1 MSKGKELT
9 ENLVKQE
16 PSNIG
21 SLSRW
26 PDKTKSFLF
35 LFWYRYQHRLTW
47 KFWAALFVV
56 VFGGV
61 GFLATG
67 QLLNMQKS
75 PNCPKIFWPIA
86 SASLR
91 LYCAQLSADSRTV
104 EGLLEAITLV
114 EALPNDHPL
123 RSQVNQQVEEWAQ
136 DILNLAEKD
145 YQAGNLQQ
153 AIAKARQI
161 PNNVEVAAIIEERIA
176 KWQKTWTE
184 GNEILKKL
192 EENLR
197 ASNWNQSFR
206 LAVELLN
213 LNNEYW
219 ATVKYNEA
227 VAKITVAREDSSK
240 LDDAFNIFVR
250 GGLDNWLKVIEEARK
265 IQASSYAY
273 QEAQKLIGKTED
285 KLKEY
290 AESLIERKNW
300 QALRDLANQTPNDLK
315 IKEDVTDWS
324 ILSEAALDA
333 ETGTVEGLEAGILG
347 LEKIDV
353 SRPLHQKALAMRERW
368 QLQVQDVRIL
378 SEARDLAQAGTI
390 EQYTA
395 AITKAAGIPRN
406 NPLWSE
412 SQQEI
417 SSWNRQIQ
425 VIEDRP
431 ILERAQEISLPGDIT
446 SLNNAIIQAK
456 AIRQNRALYSDA
468 QREIQGWQQRIERM
482 EDQPIL
488 DQALA
493 LANIKDY
500 TTAIETANQIR
511 PGRALSAEA
520 AQNIRIW
527 RREVRARRNLQ
538 QANQLAATGTVEG
551 LTRAIGLVTAISTKT
566 DAGVQRSELLERW
579 SYQLLSLATD
589 QANNGRY
596 LEAIRIAEGV
606 SPESTAYSSARSQI
620 QGWRNILQPPAPP
633 PIIESTPLPPE
644 SPGTEPSSGQ

>member
-1 MSKGKELT
+1 MFKGKELT
-9 ENLVKQE
+9 KNLVKRE
-16 PSNIG
+16 SID
-21 SLSRW
+21 SLTRW
-26 PDKTKSFLF
+26 PEKTKSFLF
-35 LFWYRYQHRLTW
+35 LFWSRYQHRFTW
-47 KFWAALFVV
+47 KVWAALFVV
-56 VFGGV
+56 VFGSV
-61 GFLATG
+61 GFLATW

-104 EGLLEAITLV
+104 AGLLEAIALV
-114 EALPNDHPL
+114 EALPDDHPL
-123 RSQVNQQVEEWAQ
+123 RSQVNQQVEEWAR

-145 YQAGNLQQ
+145 YQAGNLEQ

-161 PNNVEVAAIIEERIA
+161 PNNMAVAAIIEERIA
-176 KWQKTWTE
+176 KWQGTWTE
-184 GNEILKKL
+184 GNEILSKL

-206 LAVELLN
+206 LAVDLLN

-227 VAKITVAREDSSK
+227 IAKITVAREDSSK
-240 LDDAFNIFVR
+240 LDNAFNLFAR

-273 QEAQKLIGKTED
+273 QEAEKLIGKTED

-290 AESLIERKNW
+290 AERLIERKQW
-300 QALRDLANQTPNDLK
+300 QALQDLANQTPKDLK

-324 ILSEAALDA
+324 VLSAAALDA

-347 LEKIDV
+347 LEQIDP
-353 SRPLHQKALAMRERW
+353 SRPLHQRTLAMRERW
-368 QLQVQDVRIL
+368 QLQVQDLKIL

-390 EQYTA
+390 EQYSA
-395 AITKAAGIPRN
+395 AIAKAGEVPRN
-406 NPLWSE
+406 NPLWSQA
-412 SQQEI
+412 QQEI
-417 SSWNRQIQ
+417 GSWNRQIQ

-431 ILERAQEISLPGDIT
+431 ILERAQEIALPGDIN
-446 SLNNAIIQAK
+446 SLSNAIIQAR
-456 AIRQNRALYSDA
+456 AIANNRALYRDA
-468 QREIQGWQQRIERM
+468 QREIGGWQARIERM

-488 DQALA
+488 DQAQA
-493 LANIKDY
+493 LANLKDY
-500 TTAIETANQIR
+500 STAIETANQIP

-520 AQNIRIW
+520 SQNIRRW
-527 RREVRARRNLQ
+527 RRELRAGQNLQ
-538 QANQLAATGTVEG
+538 QANQLAAMGTAEG
-551 LTRAIGLVTAISTKT
+551 LTRAIALVTNISTKT

-589 QANNGRY
+589 LANNGRY
-596 LEAIRIAEGV
+596 LEAIRLAESV
-606 SPESTAYSSARSQI
+606 SPESTAYSSARSQM

-633 PIIESTPLPPE
+633 PIVESTPLSPE
-644 SPGTEPSSGQ
+644 SPIEAPSPGQ

>member
-1 MSKGKELT
+1 
-9 ENLVKQE
+9 
-16 PSNIG
+16 
-21 SLSRW
+21 
-26 PDKTKSFLF
+26 
-35 LFWYRYQHRLTW
+35 
-47 KFWAALFVV
+47 VV

-61 GFLATG
+61 GFLATW

-104 EGLLEAITLV
+104 PGLLEAIALV
-114 EALPNDHPL
+114 EALPEDHPL
-123 RSQVNQQVEEWAQ
+123 RSQVNQQVEEWAR

-145 YQAGNLQQ
+145 YQAGNLEQ

-161 PNNVEVAAIIEERIA
+161 PNNMAVAAIIEERIA
-176 KWQKTWTE
+176 KWQGTWTE
-184 GNEILKKL
+184 GNDILSKL

-206 LAVELLN
+206 LAVDLLN

-227 VAKITVAREDSSK
+227 IAKITVAREDSSK
-240 LDDAFNIFVR
+240 LDNAFNLFAR
-250 GGLDNWLKVIEEARK
+250 GGLDNWFKVIEEARK

-290 AESLIERKNW
+290 AERLIEQKQW
-300 QALRDLANQTPNDLK
+300 QALRDLANESPEDLK
-315 IKEDVTDWS
+315 IKADITDWS
-324 ILSEAALDA
+324 VLSTAALDA
-333 ETGTVEGLEAGILG
+333 ETGTVDGLEAGILG
-347 LEKIDV
+347 LEQIDP
-353 SRPLHQKALAMRERW
+353 SRPLHQTALAMKERW
-368 QLQVQDVRIL
+368 QLQVQDVKIL

-390 EQYTA
+390 EQYSA
-395 AITKAAGIPRN
+395 AIAKAGEVPRN
-406 NPLWSE
+406 NPLWSQA
-412 SQQEI
+412 QQEI
-417 SSWNRQIQ
+417 GSWNRQIQ

-431 ILERAQEISLPGDIT
+431 ILERAQEIALPSDINSL
-446 SLNNAIIQAK
+446 SSAIIQAR
-456 AIRQNRALYSDA
+456 AIGKNRALYRDA
-468 QREIQGWQQRIERM
+468 QREIRGWQVRIERM

-488 DQALA
+488 DQAQA
-493 LANIKDY
+493 LANLKDY
-500 TTAIETANQIR
+500 STAIETANQIP
-511 PGRALSAEA
+511 PGRALSSEVS
-520 AQNIRIW
+520 QNIRRW
-527 RREVRARRNLQ
+527 RRELRSRQNLQ
-538 QANQLAATGTVEG
+538 QANQLAATGTPEG
-551 LTRAIGLVTAISTKT
+551 LTRAIALVTNISTKT

-596 LEAIRIAEGV
+596 LEAIRLAESV
-606 SPESTAYSSARSQI
+606 SRESTAYSSARSQM

-633 PIIESTPLPPE
+633 PIVESTPLSPE
-644 SPGTEPSSGQ
+644 SPIETPSPGQ

>member
-1 MSKGKELT
+1 MFKGKELT
-9 ENLVKQE
+9 ENLVKRE
-16 PSNIG
+16 SID
-21 SLSRW
+21 SLTRW
-26 PDKTKSFLF
+26 PEKTKSFLF
-35 LFWYRYQHRLTW
+35 LFWYRYQHRFTW
-47 KFWAALFVV
+47 KVWAALFVV

-61 GFLATG
+61 GFLATW

-104 EGLLEAITLV
+104 EGLLAAIALV
-114 EALPNDHPL
+114 EALPEDHPL
-123 RSQVNQQVEEWAQ
+123 RSQVNQQLEEWAR

-145 YQAGNLQQ
+145 YQAGNLEQ

-161 PNNVEVAAIIEERIA
+161 PNNMAVAAIIEERIA
-176 KWQKTWTE
+176 KWQETWTE
-184 GNEILKKL
+184 GNEILSKL

-206 LAVELLN
+206 LAVDLLN

-227 VAKITVAREDSSK
+227 IAKITVAREDSSK
-240 LDDAFNIFVR
+240 LDNAFNLFAR

-290 AESLIERKNW
+290 AERLIERKQW
-300 QALRDLANQTPNDLK
+300 QALRDLANQTPKDLK

-324 ILSEAALDA
+324 LLSTAALDG

-347 LEKIDV
+347 LEQIDA
-353 SRPLHQKALAMRERW
+353 SRPLHQTALAMRERW
-368 QLQVQDVRIL
+368 QLQVQDLKIL

-390 EQYTA
+390 EQYSA
-395 AITKAAGIPRN
+395 AIAKAGEVPRN
-406 NPLWSE
+406 NPLWSQA
-412 SQQEI
+412 QQEI
-417 SSWNRQIQ
+417 GSWNRQIQ

-431 ILERAQEISLPGDIT
+431 ILERAREIALPGDIN
-446 SLNNAIIQAK
+446 SLSNAIIQAR
-456 AIRQNRALYSDA
+456 AIANNRALYRDA
-468 QREIQGWQQRIERM
+468 QREIGGWQARIERM

-488 DQALA
+488 DQAQA
-493 LANIKDY
+493 LANLKDY
-500 TTAIETANQIR
+500 STAIETANQI
-511 PGRALSAEA
+511 PPSRALSAEA
-520 AQNIRIW
+520 SQNIRRW
-527 RREVRARRNLQ
+527 RRELRARQNLQ
-538 QANQLAATGTVEG
+538 QANQLAAMGTAEG
-551 LTRAIGLVTAISTKT
+551 LTRAIALVTNISTKT

-596 LEAIRIAEGV
+596 LEAIRLAESV
-606 SPESTAYSSARSQI
+606 SPESTAYSSARSQM
-620 QGWRNILQPPAPP
+620 QGWRNILQPPAPA
-633 PIIESTPLPPE
+633 PIVESTPLSPE
-644 SPGTEPSSGQ
+644 SPLEAPSPGQ

>member
-1 MSKGKELT
+1 MFKGKELT
-9 ENLVKQE
+9 ENLVKRE
-16 PSNIG
+16 SID
-21 SLSRW
+21 SLTRW
-26 PDKTKSFLF
+26 PEKTKSFLF
-35 LFWYRYQHRLTW
+35 LFWSRYQHRFTW
-47 KFWAALFVV
+47 KVWAALFVV

-61 GFLATG
+61 GFLATW

-104 EGLLEAITLV
+104 EGLLAAIALV
-114 EALPNDHPL
+114 EALPEDHPL
-123 RSQVNQQVEEWAQ
+123 RSQVNQQVEEWAR

-145 YQAGNLQQ
+145 YQAGNLEQ

-161 PNNVEVAAIIEERIA
+161 PNNMAVAAIIEERIA
-176 KWQKTWTE
+176 KWQGTWTE
-184 GNEILKKL
+184 GNDILSKL

-206 LAVELLN
+206 LAVDLLN

-227 VAKITVAREDSSK
+227 IAKITVAREDSSK
-240 LDDAFNIFVR
+240 LDNAFNLFAR

-273 QEAQKLIGKTED
+273 QEAEKLIGKTED

-290 AESLIERKNW
+290 AERLIERKQW
-300 QALRDLANQTPNDLK
+300 QALQDLANQTPKDLK

-324 ILSEAALDA
+324 VLSAAALDA

-347 LEKIDV
+347 LEQIDP
-353 SRPLHQKALAMRERW
+353 SRPLHQRTLAMRERW
-368 QLQVQDVRIL
+368 QLQVQDLKIL

-390 EQYTA
+390 EQYSA
-395 AITKAAGIPRN
+395 AIAKAGEVPRN
-406 NPLWSE
+406 NPLWSQA
-412 SQQEI
+412 QQEI
-417 SSWNRQIQ
+417 GSWNRQIQ

-431 ILERAQEISLPGDIT
+431 ILERAQEIALPGDIN
-446 SLNNAIIQAK
+446 SLSNAIIQAR
-456 AIRQNRALYSDA
+456 AIANNRALYRDA
-468 QREIQGWQQRIERM
+468 QREIGGWQARIERM

-488 DQALA
+488 DQAQA
-493 LANIKDY
+493 LANLKDY
-500 TTAIETANQIR
+500 STAIETANQIP

-520 AQNIRIW
+520 SQNIRRW
-527 RREVRARRNLQ
+527 RRELRAGQNLQ
-538 QANQLAATGTVEG
+538 QANQLAATGTAEG
-551 LTRAIGLVTAISTKT
+551 LTRAIALVTNISTKT

-589 QANNGRY
+589 LANNGRY
-596 LEAIRIAEGV
+596 LEAIRLAESV

-620 QGWRNILQPPAPP
+620 QGWRNILQPPAPA
-633 PIIESTPLPPE
+633 PIVESTPLSPE
-644 SPGTEPSSGQ
+644 SPIKAPSPGQ

>member
-1 MSKGKELT
+1 MFKGKELT
-9 ENLVKQE
+9 KNLVKRE
-16 PSNIG
+16 SID
-21 SLSRW
+21 SLTRW
-26 PDKTKSFLF
+26 PEKTKSFLF
-35 LFWYRYQHRLTW
+35 LFWYRYQHRFTW
-47 KFWAALFVV
+47 KVWAALFVV

-61 GFLATG
+61 GFLATW

-104 EGLLEAITLV
+104 AGLLEAIALV
-114 EALPNDHPL
+114 EALPDDHPL
-123 RSQVNQQVEEWAQ
+123 RSQVNQQVEEWAR

-161 PNNVEVAAIIEERIA
+161 PNNMAVAAIIEERIA
-176 KWQKTWTE
+176 KWQGTWTE
-184 GNEILKKL
+184 GNEILSKL

-206 LAVELLN
+206 LAVDLLN

-227 VAKITVAREDSSK
+227 LAKITVAREDSSK
-240 LDDAFNIFVR
+240 LDNAFNLFAR
-250 GGLDNWLKVIEEARK
+250 GGLDNWFKVIEEARK

-273 QEAQKLIGKTED
+273 QEAEKLIGKTED
-285 KLKEY
+285 KLQEY
-290 AESLIERKNW
+290 AERLIERKQW
-300 QALRDLANQTPNDLK
+300 QALRDLANQTPKDLK

-324 ILSEAALDA
+324 LLSEAALDA
-333 ETGTVEGLEAGILG
+333 EAGTVEGLEAAILG
-347 LEKIDV
+347 LEQIDA
-353 SRPLHQKALAMRERW
+353 SRPLHQTALAMRERW
-368 QLQVQDVRIL
+368 QLQVQDIRIL

-390 EQYTA
+390 EQYSA
-395 AITKAAGIPRN
+395 AIAKAGEVPRN
-406 NPLWSE
+406 NPLWSQA
-412 SQQEI
+412 QQEI
-417 SSWNRQIQ
+417 GSWNRQIQ
-425 VIEDRP
+425 LIEDRP
-431 ILERAQEISLPGDIT
+431 ILERAREIAIPGDIN
-446 SLNNAIIQAK
+446 SLGNAIIQAQ
-456 AIRQNRALYSDA
+456 AIAKNRALYRDA
-468 QREIQGWQQRIERM
+468 QGEIRDWQGRIERM

-488 DQALA
+488 DQAQA
-493 LANIKDY
+493 LANLKDY
-500 TTAIETANQIR
+500 STAIETANQIP

-520 AQNIRIW
+520 SQNIRRW
-527 RREVRARRNLQ
+527 RRELRARQNLQ
-538 QANQLAATGTVEG
+538 QANQLAATGTAEG
-551 LTRAIGLVTAISTKT
+551 LTRAIALVTNISTKT
-566 DAGVQRSELLERW
+566 DAGVQRTELLERW

-596 LEAIRIAEGV
+596 LEAISLAESV

-633 PIIESTPLPPE
+633 PIVESTPLSPE
-644 SPGTEPSSGQ
+644 SPIETPSPGQ

>member
-9 ENLVKQE
+9 ENLVKRE
-16 PSNIG
+16 SID
-21 SLSRW
+21 SLTRW
-26 PDKTKSFLF
+26 PEKTKSFLF
-35 LFWYRYQHRLTW
+35 LFWYRYQHRFTW
-47 KFWAALFVV
+47 KVWAALFVV

-61 GFLATG
+61 GFLATW

-104 EGLLEAITLV
+104 AGLLEAIALV
-114 EALPNDHPL
+114 EALPDDHPL
-123 RSQVNQQVEEWAQ
+123 RSQVNQQVEEWAR

-153 AIAKARQI
+153 AITKARQI
-161 PNNVEVAAIIEERIA
+161 PNNMAVAAIIEERIA
-176 KWQKTWTE
+176 KWQGTWTE
-184 GNEILKKL
+184 GNDILSKL

-206 LAVELLN
+206 LAVDLLN

-227 VAKITVAREDSSK
+227 LAKITVAREDSSK
-240 LDDAFNIFVR
+240 LDNAFNLFAR
-250 GGLDNWLKVIEEARK
+250 GGLDNWFKVIEEARK

-290 AESLIERKNW
+290 AERLIEQKQW
-300 QALRDLANQTPNDLK
+300 QALRDLANESPEDLK
-315 IKEDVTDWS
+315 IKADITDWS
-324 ILSEAALDA
+324 VLSTAALDA
-333 ETGTVEGLEAGILG
+333 ETGTVDGLEAGILG
-347 LEKIDV
+347 LEQIDP
-353 SRPLHQKALAMRERW
+353 SRPLHQTALAMKERW
-368 QLQVQDVRIL
+368 QLQVQDVKIL

-390 EQYTA
+390 EQYSA
-395 AITKAAGIPRN
+395 AIAKAGEVPRN
-406 NPLWSE
+406 NPLWSQA
-412 SQQEI
+412 QQEI
-417 SSWNRQIQ
+417 GSWNRQIQ

-431 ILERAQEISLPGDIT
+431 ILERAQEIALPSDINSL
-446 SLNNAIIQAK
+446 SSAIIQAR
-456 AIRQNRALYSDA
+456 AIGKNRALYRDA
-468 QREIQGWQQRIERM
+468 QREIRGWQVRIERM

-488 DQALA
+488 DQAQA
-493 LANIKDY
+493 LANLKDY
-500 TTAIETANQIR
+500 STAIETANQI
-511 PGRALSAEA
+511 PPSRALSSEVS
-520 AQNIRIW
+520 QNIRRW
-527 RREVRARRNLQ
+527 RRELRSRQNLQ
-538 QANQLAATGTVEG
+538 QANQLAATGTPEG
-551 LTRAIGLVTAISTKT
+551 LTRAIALVTNISTQT
-566 DAGVQRSELLERW
+566 DAGVQRTELLERW

-596 LEAIRIAEGV
+596 LEAIRLAESV
-606 SPESTAYSSARSQI
+606 SRESTAYSSARSQM

-633 PIIESTPLPPE
+633 PIVESTPLSPE
-644 SPGTEPSSGQ
+644 SPIETPSPGQ

>member
-9 ENLVKQE
+9 ENLVKRE
-16 PSNIG
+16 SID
-21 SLSRW
+21 SLTRW
-26 PDKTKSFLF
+26 PEKTKSFLF
-35 LFWYRYQHRLTW
+35 LFWSRYQHRFTW
-47 KFWAALFVV
+47 KVWAALFVV

-61 GFLATG
+61 GFLATW

-75 PNCPKIFWPIA
+75 PNCPKIFWPVA

-104 EGLLEAITLV
+104 EGLLAAIALV
-114 EALPNDHPL
+114 EALPEDHPL
-123 RSQVNQQVEEWAQ
+123 RSQVNQQVEEWAR

-145 YQAGNLQQ
+145 YQAGNLEQ

-161 PNNVEVAAIIEERIA
+161 PNNMAVAAIIEERIA
-176 KWQKTWTE
+176 KWQGTWTQ
-184 GNEILKKL
+184 GNDILSKL

-206 LAVELLN
+206 LAVDLLN

-227 VAKITVAREDSSK
+227 LAKITVAREDSSK
-240 LDDAFNIFVR
+240 LDNAFNLFTR

-290 AESLIERKNW
+290 AERLIEQKQW
-300 QALRDLANQTPNDLK
+300 QALRDLANESPKDLK
-315 IKEDVTDWS
+315 IKQDVTDWS
-324 ILSEAALDA
+324 VLSEAALDA
-333 ETGTVEGLEAGILG
+333 ETGTVDGLEAGILG
-347 LEKIDV
+347 LEQIDA
-353 SRPLHQKALAMRERW
+353 SRPLHQTALAMRERW
-368 QLQVQDVRIL
+368 QLQVQDLKIL

-390 EQYTA
+390 EQYSA
-395 AITKAAGIPRN
+395 AIAKAGEVPRN
-406 NPLWSE
+406 NPLWSQA
-412 SQQEI
+412 QQEI
-417 SSWNRQIQ
+417 GSWNRQIQ

-431 ILERAQEISLPGDIT
+431 ILEQAREIAIPGDIN
-446 SLNNAIIQAK
+446 SLSSAIIQAR
-456 AIRQNRALYSDA
+456 AIGKNRALYRDA
-468 QREIQGWQQRIERM
+468 QREIGDWQVRIERL

-488 DQALA
+488 DQAQA
-493 LANIKDY
+493 LANLKDY
-500 TTAIETANQIR
+500 STAIETANQIP
-511 PGRALSAEA
+511 PGRALSAEVS
-520 AQNIRIW
+520 QNIRLW
-527 RREVRARRNLQ
+527 RRELRALQNLQ
-538 QANQLAATGTVEG
+538 QANQLAAMGTAEG
-551 LTRAIGLVTAISTKT
+551 LTRAIALVTNISTKT
-566 DAGVQRSELLERW
+566 DAGVQRTELLERW

-596 LEAIRIAEGV
+596 LEAIRLAESV
-606 SPESTAYSSARSQI
+606 SPESTAYSSARSQM

-633 PIIESTPLPPE
+633 PIVESTPP
-644 SPGTEPSSGQ
+644 SPDNNQF

>member
-1 MSKGKELT
+1 MFKGKELT
-9 ENLVKQE
+9 KNLVKRE
-16 PSNIG
+16 SID
-21 SLSRW
+21 SLTRW
-26 PDKTKSFLF
+26 PEKTKSFLF
-35 LFWYRYQHRLTW
+35 LFWYRYQHRFTW
-47 KFWAALFVV
+47 KVWAALFVV

-61 GFLATG
+61 GFLATW

-104 EGLLEAITLV
+104 AGLLEAIALV
-114 EALPNDHPL
+114 EALPDDHPL
-123 RSQVNQQVEEWAQ
+123 RSQVNQQVEEWAR

-153 AIAKARQI
+153 AFAKARQI
-161 PNNVEVAAIIEERIA
+161 PNNMAVAAIIEERIA
-176 KWQKTWTE
+176 KWQGTWTE
-184 GNEILKKL
+184 GNEILSKL

-206 LAVELLN
+206 LAVDLLN

-227 VAKITVAREDSSK
+227 LAKITVAREDSSK
-240 LDDAFNIFVR
+240 LDNAFNLFAR

-273 QEAQKLIGKTED
+273 QEAEKLIGKTED

-290 AESLIERKNW
+290 AERLIERKQW
-300 QALRDLANQTPNDLK
+300 QALRDLANQTPKDLK

-324 ILSEAALDA
+324 LLSAAALDA
-333 ETGTVEGLEAGILG
+333 EAGTVEGLEAAILG
-347 LEKIDV
+347 LEQIDA
-353 SRPLHQKALAMRERW
+353 SRPLHQTALAMRERW
-368 QLQVQDVRIL
+368 QLQVQDIRIL

-390 EQYTA
+390 EQYSA
-395 AITKAAGIPRN
+395 AIAKAGEVPRN
-406 NPLWSE
+406 NPLWSQA
-412 SQQEI
+412 QQEI
-417 SSWNRQIQ
+417 GSWNRQIQ
-425 VIEDRP
+425 LIEDRP
-431 ILERAQEISLPGDIT
+431 ILERAREIALPGDIN
-446 SLNNAIIQAK
+446 SLGNAIIQAR
-456 AIRQNRALYSDA
+456 AIAKNRALYRDA
-468 QREIQGWQQRIERM
+468 QGEIRDWQGRIERM

-488 DQALA
+488 DQAQA
-493 LANIKDY
+493 LANLKDY
-500 TTAIETANQIR
+500 STAIETANQIP
-511 PGRALSAEA
+511 PGRALSSEA
-520 AQNIRIW
+520 SQNIRRW
-527 RREVRARRNLQ
+527 RRELRARQNLQ
-538 QANQLAATGTVEG
+538 QANQLAATGTAEG
-551 LTRAIGLVTAISTKT
+551 LTRAIALVTNISTKT
-566 DAGVQRSELLERW
+566 DAGVQRTELLERW

-596 LEAIRIAEGV
+596 LEAISLAESV

-633 PIIESTPLPPE
+633 PIVESTPLSPE
-644 SPGTEPSSGQ
+644 SPIETPSPGQ

>member
-9 ENLVKQE
+9 ENLVKRE
-16 PSNIG
+16 SID
-21 SLSRW
+21 SLTRW
-26 PDKTKSFLF
+26 PEKTKSFLF
-35 LFWYRYQHRLTW
+35 LFWSRYQHRFTW
-47 KFWAALFVV
+47 KVWAALFVV

-61 GFLATG
+61 GFLATW

-75 PNCPKIFWPIA
+75 PNCPKIFWPVA

-104 EGLLEAITLV
+104 EGLLAAIALV
-114 EALPNDHPL
+114 EALPEDHPL
-123 RSQVNQQVEEWAQ
+123 RSQVNQQVEEWAR

-161 PNNVEVAAIIEERIA
+161 PNNMAVAAIIEERIA
-176 KWQKTWTE
+176 KWQGTWTQ
-184 GNEILKKL
+184 GNDILSKL

-206 LAVELLN
+206 LAVDLLN

-227 VAKITVAREDSSK
+227 LAKITVAREDSSK
-240 LDDAFNIFVR
+240 LDNAFNLFTR

-290 AESLIERKNW
+290 AERLIEQKQW
-300 QALRDLANQTPNDLK
+300 QALRDLANESPKDLK
-315 IKEDVTDWS
+315 IKQDVTDWS
-324 ILSEAALDA
+324 VLSEAALDA
-333 ETGTVEGLEAGILG
+333 ETGTVDGLEAGILG
-347 LEKIDV
+347 LEQIDA
-353 SRPLHQKALAMRERW
+353 SRPLHQTALAMRERW
-368 QLQVQDVRIL
+368 QLQVQDLKIL

-390 EQYTA
+390 EQYSA
-395 AITKAAGIPRN
+395 AIAKAGEVPRN
-406 NPLWSE
+406 NPLWSQA
-412 SQQEI
+412 QQEI
-417 SSWNRQIQ
+417 GSWNRQIQ

-431 ILERAQEISLPGDIT
+431 ILEQAREIAIPGDIN
-446 SLNNAIIQAK
+446 SLSSAIIQAR
-456 AIRQNRALYSDA
+456 AIGKNRALYRDA
-468 QREIQGWQQRIERM
+468 QREIGDWQVRIERL

-488 DQALA
+488 DQAQA
-493 LANIKDY
+493 LANLKDY
-500 TTAIETANQIR
+500 STAIETANQIP
-511 PGRALSAEA
+511 PGRALSAEVS
-520 AQNIRIW
+520 QNIRLW
-527 RREVRARRNLQ
+527 RRELRALQNLQ
-538 QANQLAATGTVEG
+538 QANQLAAMGTAEG
-551 LTRAIGLVTAISTKT
+551 LTRAIALVTNISTKT
-566 DAGVQRSELLERW
+566 DAGVQRTELLERW

-596 LEAIRIAEGV
+596 LEAIRLAESV
-606 SPESTAYSSARSQI
+606 SPESTAYSSARSQM

-633 PIIESTPLPPE
+633 PIVESTPP
-644 SPGTEPSSGQ
+644 SPDNNQF

>member
-1 MSKGKELT
+1 MFKGKELT
-9 ENLVKQE
+9 ENLVKRE
-16 PSNIG
+16 SID
-21 SLSRW
+21 SLTRW
-26 PDKTKSFLF
+26 PEKTKSFLF
-35 LFWYRYQHRLTW
+35 LFWYRYQHRFTW
-47 KFWAALFVV
+47 KVWAALFVV

-61 GFLATG
+61 GFLATW

-104 EGLLEAITLV
+104 EGLLAAIALV
-114 EALPNDHPL
+114 EALPEDHPL
-123 RSQVNQQVEEWAQ
+123 RSQVNQQLEEWAR

-145 YQAGNLQQ
+145 YQAGNLEQ

-161 PNNVEVAAIIEERIA
+161 PNNMAVAAIIEERIA
-176 KWQKTWTE
+176 KWQETWTE
-184 GNEILKKL
+184 GNEILSKL

-206 LAVELLN
+206 LAVDLLN

-227 VAKITVAREDSSK
+227 IAKITVAREDSSK
-240 LDDAFNIFVR
+240 LDNAFNLFAR

-290 AESLIERKNW
+290 AERLIERKQW
-300 QALRDLANQTPNDLK
+300 QALRDLANQTPKDLK

-324 ILSEAALDA
+324 LLSTAALDG

-347 LEKIDV
+347 LEQIDA
-353 SRPLHQKALAMRERW
+353 SRPLHQTALAMRERW
-368 QLQVQDVRIL
+368 QLQVQDLKIL

-390 EQYTA
+390 EQYSA
-395 AITKAAGIPRN
+395 AIAKAGEVPRN
-406 NPLWSE
+406 NPLWSQA
-412 SQQEI
+412 QQEI
-417 SSWNRQIQ
+417 GSWNRQIQ

-431 ILERAQEISLPGDIT
+431 ILERAREIALPGDIN
-446 SLNNAIIQAK
+446 SLSNAIIQAR
-456 AIRQNRALYSDA
+456 AIANNRALYRDA
-468 QREIQGWQQRIERM
+468 QREIGGWQARIERM

-488 DQALA
+488 DQAQA
-493 LANIKDY
+493 LANLKDY
-500 TTAIETANQIR
+500 STAIETANQI
-511 PGRALSAEA
+511 PPSRALSAEA
-520 AQNIRIW
+520 SQNIRRW
-527 RREVRARRNLQ
+527 RRELRARQNLQ
-538 QANQLAATGTVEG
+538 QANQLAAMGTAEG
-551 LTRAIGLVTAISTKT
+551 LTRAIALVTNISTKT

-596 LEAIRIAEGV
+596 LEAIRLAESV
-606 SPESTAYSSARSQI
+606 SPESTAYSSARSQM
-620 QGWRNILQPPAPP
+620 QGWRNILQPPAPA
-633 PIIESTPLPPE
+633 PIVESTPLSPE
-644 SPGTEPSSGQ
+644 SPIEAPSPGQ

>member
-1 MSKGKELT
+1 MFKGKELT
-9 ENLVKQE
+9 KNLVKRE
-16 PSNIG
+16 SID
-21 SLSRW
+21 SLTRW
-26 PDKTKSFLF
+26 PEKTKSFLF
-35 LFWYRYQHRLTW
+35 LFWYRYQHRFTW
-47 KFWAALFVV
+47 KVWAALFVV

-61 GFLATG
+61 GFLATW

-104 EGLLEAITLV
+104 AGLLEAIALV
-114 EALPNDHPL
+114 EALPEDHPL
-123 RSQVNQQVEEWAQ
+123 RSQVNQQVEEWAR

-161 PNNVEVAAIIEERIA
+161 PNNMAVAAIIEERIA
-176 KWQKTWTE
+176 KWQGTWTE
-184 GNEILKKL
+184 GNEILSKL

-206 LAVELLN
+206 LAVDLLN

-227 VAKITVAREDSSK
+227 LAKITVAREDSSK
-240 LDDAFNIFVR
+240 LDNAFNLFAR
-250 GGLDNWLKVIEEARK
+250 GGLDNWFKVIEEARK

-273 QEAQKLIGKTED
+273 QEAEKLIGKTED
-285 KLKEY
+285 KLQEY
-290 AESLIERKNW
+290 AERLIERKQW
-300 QALRDLANQTPNDLK
+300 QALRDLANQTPKDLK

-324 ILSEAALDA
+324 LLSAAALDA
-333 ETGTVEGLEAGILG
+333 EAGTVEGLEAGILG
-347 LEKIDV
+347 LEQIDA
-353 SRPLHQKALAMRERW
+353 SRPLHQTALAMRERW
-368 QLQVQDVRIL
+368 QLQVQDIRIL

-390 EQYTA
+390 EQYSA
-395 AITKAAGIPRN
+395 AIAKAGEVPRN
-406 NPLWSE
+406 NPLWSQA
-412 SQQEI
+412 QQEI
-417 SSWNRQIQ
+417 GSWNRQIQ

-431 ILERAQEISLPGDIT
+431 ILERAREIALPGDIN
-446 SLNNAIIQAK
+446 SLGNAIIQAR
-456 AIRQNRALYSDA
+456 AIAKNRALYRDA
-468 QREIQGWQQRIERM
+468 QGEIRDWQGRIERM

-488 DQALA
+488 DQAQA
-493 LANIKDY
+493 LANLKDY
-500 TTAIETANQIR
+500 STAIETANQIP
-511 PGRALSAEA
+511 PGRALSSEA
-520 AQNIRIW
+520 SQNIRRW
-527 RREVRARRNLQ
+527 RRELRARQNLQ
-538 QANQLAATGTVEG
+538 QANQLAATGTAEG
-551 LTRAIGLVTAISTKT
+551 LTRAIALVTNISTKT
-566 DAGVQRSELLERW
+566 DAGVQRTELLERW

-596 LEAIRIAEGV
+596 LEAIRLAESV

-633 PIIESTPLPPE
+633 PIVESTPLSPE
-644 SPGTEPSSGQ
+644 SPIETPSPGQ

>member
-1 MSKGKELT
+1 MFKGKELT
-9 ENLVKQE
+9 KNLVKRE
-16 PSNIG
+16 SID
-21 SLSRW
+21 SLTRW
-26 PDKTKSFLF
+26 PEKTKSFLF
-35 LFWYRYQHRLTW
+35 LFWYRYQHRFTW
-47 KFWAALFVV
+47 KVWAALFVV

-61 GFLATG
+61 GFLATW

-104 EGLLEAITLV
+104 EGLLAAIALV
-114 EALPNDHPL
+114 EALPEDHPL
-123 RSQVNQQVEEWAQ
+123 RSQVNQQLEEWAR

-145 YQAGNLQQ
+145 YQAGNLEQ

-161 PNNVEVAAIIEERIA
+161 PNNMAVAAIIEERIA
-176 KWQKTWTE
+176 KWQETWTE
-184 GNEILKKL
+184 GNEILSKL

-206 LAVELLN
+206 LAVDLLN

-227 VAKITVAREDSSK
+227 IAKITVAREDSSK
-240 LDDAFNIFVR
+240 LDNAFNLFAR

-290 AESLIERKNW
+290 AERLIERKQW
-300 QALRDLANQTPNDLK
+300 QALRDLANQTPKDLK

-324 ILSEAALDA
+324 LLSTAALDG

-347 LEKIDV
+347 LEQIDA
-353 SRPLHQKALAMRERW
+353 SRPLHQTALAMRERW
-368 QLQVQDVRIL
+368 QLQVQDLKIL

-390 EQYTA
+390 EQYSA
-395 AITKAAGIPRN
+395 AIAKAGEVPRN
-406 NPLWSE
+406 NPLWSQA
-412 SQQEI
+412 QQEI
-417 SSWNRQIQ
+417 GSWNRQIQ

-431 ILERAQEISLPGDIT
+431 ILERAREIALPGDIN
-446 SLNNAIIQAK
+446 SLSNAIIQAR
-456 AIRQNRALYSDA
+456 AIANNRALYRDA
-468 QREIQGWQQRIERM
+468 QREIGGWQARIERM

-488 DQALA
+488 DQAQA
-493 LANIKDY
+493 LANLKDY
-500 TTAIETANQIR
+500 STAIETANQI
-511 PGRALSAEA
+511 PPSRALSAEA
-520 AQNIRIW
+520 SQNIRRW
-527 RREVRARRNLQ
+527 RRELRARQNLQ
-538 QANQLAATGTVEG
+538 QANQLAAMGTAEG
-551 LTRAIGLVTAISTKT
+551 LTRAIALVTNISTKT

-596 LEAIRIAEGV
+596 LEAIRLAESV
-606 SPESTAYSSARSQI
+606 SPESTAYSSARSQM
-620 QGWRNILQPPAPP
+620 QGWRNILQPPAPA
-633 PIIESTPLPPE
+633 PIVESTPLSPE
-644 SPGTEPSSGQ
+644 SPIEAPSPGQ

>member
-9 ENLVKQE
+9 ENLVKRE
-16 PSNIG
+16 SID
-21 SLSRW
+21 SLTRW
-26 PDKTKSFLF
+26 PEKTKSFLF
-35 LFWYRYQHRLTW
+35 LFWYRYQHRFTW
-47 KFWAALFVV
+47 KVWAALFVV

-61 GFLATG
+61 GFLATW

-104 EGLLEAITLV
+104 AGLLEAIALV
-114 EALPNDHPL
+114 EALPDDHPL
-123 RSQVNQQVEEWAQ
+123 RSQVNQQVEEWAR

-153 AIAKARQI
+153 AITKARQI
-161 PNNVEVAAIIEERIA
+161 PNNMAVAAIIEERIA
-176 KWQKTWTE
+176 KWQGTWTE
-184 GNEILKKL
+184 GNDILSKL

-206 LAVELLN
+206 LAVDLLN

-227 VAKITVAREDSSK
+227 LAKITVAREDSSK
-240 LDDAFNIFVR
+240 LDNAFNLFGR
-250 GGLDNWLKVIEEARK
+250 GGLDNWFKVIEEARK

-285 KLKEY
+285 KLQEY
-290 AESLIERKNW
+290 AERLIERKQW
-300 QALRDLANQTPNDLK
+300 QALRDLANQTPKDLK

-324 ILSEAALDA
+324 LLSAAALDA
-333 ETGTVEGLEAGILG
+333 EAGTVEGLEAGILG
-347 LEKIDV
+347 LEQIDA
-353 SRPLHQKALAMRERW
+353 SRPLHQTALAMRERW
-368 QLQVQDVRIL
+368 QLQVQDLRIL

-390 EQYTA
+390 EQYSA
-395 AITKAAGIPRN
+395 AIAKAGEVPRN
-406 NPLWSE
+406 NPLWSQA
-412 SQQEI
+412 QQEI
-417 SSWNRQIQ
+417 GSWNRQIQ

-431 ILERAQEISLPGDIT
+431 ILERAREIALPGDIN
-446 SLNNAIIQAK
+446 SLGNAIIQAR
-456 AIRQNRALYSDA
+456 AIAKNRALYRDA
-468 QREIQGWQQRIERM
+468 QGEIRDWQGRIERM

-488 DQALA
+488 DQAQA
-493 LANIKDY
+493 LANLKDY
-500 TTAIETANQIR
+500 STAIETANQIP
-511 PGRALSAEA
+511 PGRALSSEA
-520 AQNIRIW
+520 SQNIRRW
-527 RREVRARRNLQ
+527 RRELRARQNLQ
-538 QANQLAATGTVEG
+538 QANQLAATGTAEG
-551 LTRAIGLVTAISTKT
+551 LTRAIALVTNISTKT
-566 DAGVQRSELLERW
+566 DAGVQRTELLERW

-596 LEAIRIAEGV
+596 LEAIRLAESV

-633 PIIESTPLPPE
+633 PIVESTPLSPE
-644 SPGTEPSSGQ
+644 SPIETPSPGQ